1 MDLITFRKKRKTLL
15 NKPVKLPNRD
25 LFKMD
30 DFYYEEISNLTG
42 AGGWSVDFK
51 NQKSFFDKQAR
62 RILEVPADFVPSLK
76 EGYRFYAKEH
86 MELATKLFF
95 DCAQGIP
102 FHEEIKMV
110 TYTNKVFWAKAH
122 GKPLLDQNNEII
134 GVRGVFQ
141 NIELEKNKEIKLQQS
156 LNIIEGHNKRL
167 YNFAHIVS
175 HNLRSHVSNLQL
187 STALFET
194 ENLDKD
200 QLDLFANFKEI
211 GQNLDVTLKH
221 LNEIVTIQ
229 SATNKDLNT
238 VRFETTYNT
247 VKSSIKQI
255 ILQNRAVIYTEF
267 SEVEEVDYLDAYMES
282 ILLNLIT
289 NSIKY
294 RHPDRDPE
302 ISIFTYEQGGIIFLA
317 VKDNGIGI
325 DLEKYGDQVFRMYK
339 TFHNNKD
346 AQGLGLFLVKSQ
358 VESLGGKIRVESKLG
373 KFTKFTIQLTP
384 L

>member
-1 MDLITFRKKRKTLL
+1 MDLITFRKKRKNLL
-15 NKPVKLPNRD
+15 NTPVKLPNRD

-30 DFYYEEISNLTG
+30 DFYYEEISSLTG
-42 AGGWSVDFK
+42 AGGWSIDFK
-51 NQKSFFDKQAR
+51 NKKSFFDKQAR

-134 GVRGVFQ
+134 GIRGVFQ
-141 NIELEKNKEIKLQQS
+141 NIELEKNKEIKLQQT
-156 LNIIEGHNKRL
+156 LDIIEGHNKRL

-194 ENLDKD
+194 DGLDKD
-200 QLDLFANFKEI
+200 NLDLFDNFKEI
-211 GQNLDVTLKH
+211 GENLDVTLKH

-229 SATNKDLNT
+229 SGTNKEL
-238 VRFETTYNT
+238 VSIRFETVFET
-247 VKSSIKQI
+247 VKASIKQL
-255 ILQNRAVIYTEF
+255 ILQSKAIIYTEF
-267 SEVEEVDYLDAYMES
+267 SEVEEIDYLPAYMES
-282 ILLNLIT
+282 IMLNLLT

-294 RHPDRDPE
+294 KHSDRNPE
-302 ISIFTYEQGGIIFLA
+302 INIFTYTEEDKVFLG

-325 DLEKYGDQVFRMYK
+325 DLEKYGDQVFKMYK
-339 TFHNNKD
+339 TFHNNNES
-346 AQGLGLFLVKSQ
+346 QGLGLFLVKSQ
-358 VESLGGKIRVESKLG
+358 VESLGGKISVESKLG

-384 L
+384 

>member
-1 MDLITFRKKRKTLL
+1 MELITFRKKRKARV
-15 NKPVKLPNRD
+15 NRPVKMQNRD

-42 AGGWSVDFK
+42 AGGWSIDFK
-51 NQKSFFDKQAR
+51 NKKSYFDKQAR
-62 RILEVPADFVPSLK
+62 RILEVPVDFVPTLK
-76 EGYRFYAKEH
+76 EGDRFYAKEH
-86 MELATKLFF
+86 LDRATQLFY

-122 GKPLLDQNNEII
+122 GKPIYDDSNEII

-141 NIELEKNKEIKLQQS
+141 NIEEEKNKELKLQQS

-175 HNLRSHVSNLQL
+175 HNLRSQVSNLQL
-187 STALFET
+187 STTLFDT
-194 ENLDKD
+194 EGLDSDNLD
-200 QLDLFANFKEI
+200 LYNNFKEI
-211 GQNLDVTLKH
+211 GQNLDITLKH

-229 SATNKDLNT
+229 SATNKELVPVRFATVLNT
-238 VRFETTYNT
+238 VKT
-247 VKSSIKQI
+247 SIKQL
-255 ILQNRAVIYTEF
+255 ILQSKTVIYTEF
-267 SEVEEVDYLDAYMES
+267 SEIEEVDYLPAYMES
-282 ILLNLIT
+282 IIYNLLT

-294 RHPDRDPE
+294 KHPDRNPE
-302 ISIFTYEQGGIIFLA
+302 INIFTYKEEEKVFLGL
-317 VKDNGIGI
+317 KDNGLGI
-325 DLEKYGDQVFRMYK
+325 DLEKYGDQVFKMYK

-358 VESLGGKIRVESKLG
+358 VESLGGKIWVESKLG
-373 KFTKFTIQLTP
+373 KFTKFTMQLTP
-384 L
+384 

>member
-15 NKPVKLPNRD
+15 NKPLKLPNRD

-42 AGGWSVDFK
+42 AGGWSIDFK
-51 NQKSFFDKQAR
+51 NKKSFFDKQAR

-76 EGYRFYAKEH
+76 EGYSFYAKEH

-134 GVRGVFQ
+134 GIRGVFQ
-141 NIELEKNKEIKLQQS
+141 NIELEKNKEIKLQQT
-156 LNIIEGHNKRL
+156 LDIIEGHNKRL

-194 ENLDKD
+194 DGLDKD
-200 QLDLFANFKEI
+200 NLDLFDNFKEI
-211 GQNLDVTLKH
+211 GENLDVTLKH

-229 SATNKDLNT
+229 SGTNKEL
-238 VRFETTYNT
+238 VSIRFETVFET
-247 VKSSIKQI
+247 VKASIKQL
-255 ILQNRAVIYTEF
+255 ILQSKAIIYTEF
-267 SEVEEVDYLDAYMES
+267 SEVEEIDYLPAYMES
-282 ILLNLIT
+282 IMLNLLT

-294 RHPDRDPE
+294 KHSDRNPE
-302 ISIFTYEQGGIIFLA
+302 INIFTYTEEDKVFLG

-325 DLEKYGDQVFRMYK
+325 DLEKYGDQVFKMYK
-339 TFHNNKD
+339 TFNNNKD
-346 AQGLGLFLVKSQ
+346 AQGLGLFLIKSQ
-358 VESLGGKIRVESKLG
+358 VESLGGKIFVESKLG
-373 KFTKFTIQLTP
+373 KFTKFTMQLTP
-384 L
+384 